1 MKKHLLPAIIF
12 MILFACSNSSDKDLS
27 LTAKEYQEMGLP
39 DPASTWNFED
49 YKEACI
55 VLNNIKANKPFS
67 LPRKDSKRSGDIF
80 SRITNPE
87 NLVFVQDESLTLN
100 ERAFRI
106 QHYVDIQGCFVTV
119 YTESDISAQY
129 YHRELIDLYIFGLTI
144 AQEMLDL
151 GQLINESVEEEA
163 LEMQYA
169 YHSIRLLYLTMV
181 MFILENQQKSWFFG
195 EEDLVRLSDF
205 LANSVMIN
213 REWIEDE
220 PAREIKIRL
229 NKIIEHSE
237 SDEIREKYIELA
249 ENLS

>member
-1 MKKHLLPAIIF
+1 MIKHLLPLIIV
-12 MILFACSNSSDKDLS
+12 LTVFACSNPSDKDLS
-27 LTAKEYQEMGLP
+27 LTPEVYQEMGLP
-39 DPASTWNFED
+39 DPASTWNYED

-55 VLNNIKANKPFS
+55 ALNNIKAIKPFS
-67 LPRKDSKRSGDIF
+67 LPRKDSKRSGAVF

-100 ERAFRI
+100 ERAYRI

-119 YTESDISAQY
+119 YTESDNSEQY

-169 YHSIRLLYLTMV
+169 YQSIRRLYLTMV
-181 MFILENQQKSWFFG
+181 MFILENQQKSWFFA
-195 EEDLVRLSDF
+195 EEDMVRLSNF
-205 LANSVMIN
+205 LANSIMIN

-229 NKIIEHSE
+229 KKIIEHAE
-237 SDEIREKYIELA
+237 SDEIREKYVELA
-249 ENLS
+249 DKLS